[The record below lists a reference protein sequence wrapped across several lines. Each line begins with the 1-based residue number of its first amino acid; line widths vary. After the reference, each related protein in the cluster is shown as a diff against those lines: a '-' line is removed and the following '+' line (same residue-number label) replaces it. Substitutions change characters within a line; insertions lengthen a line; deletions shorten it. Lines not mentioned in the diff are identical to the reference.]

1 MASSRL
7 PKTVLPRRYE
17 LELWVDLDACAF
29 KGKLQILLDIVEPVS
44 KVVLNVA
51 DLILET
57 ESLCLRYVEDF
68 DEIVHPAAS
77 TVDQENELLVLNF
90 GEKKLHVGK
99 ATLFID
105 YHGLLNEK
113 LDAFY
118 RSTYKSGGVEKN
130 MAVTV
135 FEPADARRCFP
146 CWDEPDFK
154 ACFKFKVHV
163 PVDRMVLSTMPALQE
178 VVNRNTKMVEFQESP
193 LMSTYITAIAIGE
206 FEHLEGVSDD
216 GIPARVYTRSEQ
228 LQKAKFGFDIM
239 LKVLPFYAR
248 FFQLQYPLPKLDIV
262 SVAAFKAG
270 ALEEFGLIVFLD
282 DALFVDENTT
292 TLKKQEVAINVAHE
306 VGHMWFGNLV
316 TLEWWTHIWLNE
328 GMATWI
334 SYMAVDYLFPDWNI
348 WMEFHKE
355 IMYDAFKLDALE
367 STHPVEMEVQHAR
380 QTMEVFDVIG
390 YCKGASLIYMLQD
403 YVGLTDIQR
412 GLQLYMEKFAFS
424 NAKSDDLWDCI
435 QEVTG
440 KPIKDLMCSWT
451 KLNGYPILKATMLN
465 DHELEIEQT
474 RFLASGQPAE
484 GQWIVP
490 VKLIS
495 GSYNCQQS
503 ILLKDRKCIVR
514 LPARTVV
521 KLNIGQ
527 SGFYRVEY
535 DEQLLTA
542 LKDSISSGW
551 LSPVDRLGVLDDMF
565 ALCQSTRQPLSALLS
580 LLEVY
585 RQEDDPTVLS
595 HMITV
600 ALSLLD
606 VVSVAIPSS
615 KERVSNFL
623 VGLME
628 NATSKLSWEAV
639 QGESHL
645 NSGLREELLHAL
657 VVLGHEKT
665 ILEAKRRFKN
675 KAMVP
680 LASNML
686 KAAYA
691 SVMKDCNRYGFD
703 ELLEIYK
710 SSDKLEERNLALST
724 LAGSSDPV
732 LVVEALNFS
741 LSPAVRPQNVTDIFS
756 GLTITNGITAWN
768 WLKENW
774 GPVHAKL
781 GEGFLLRRLVDR
793 VASKLWTS
801 DIVDDVKETISSRI
815 SFFRKFSG
823 RCSEKVKLMALWV
836 EAIRR
841 QDSTPTPTQSL

>member
-178 VVNRNTKMVEFQESP
+178 VVNRNTKMVDT
-193 LMSTYITAIAIGE
+193 LCTDAN
-206 FEHLEGVSDD
+206 
-216 GIPARVYTRSEQ
+216 
-228 LQKAKFGFDIM
+228 
-239 LKVLPFYAR
+239 
-248 FFQLQYPLPKLDIV
+248 FFR
-262 SVAAFKAG
+262 
-270 ALEEFGLIVFLD
+270 VFL
-282 DALFVDENTT
+282 
-292 TLKKQEVAINVAHE
+292 QVAINVAHE

-686 KAAYA
+686 KVMVFDQCCLLLLNLLSQAAYA

-793 VASKLWTS
+793 VASKVWLQAKLFLFSPSSDFWLQLWTS

>member
-163 PVDRMVLSTMPALQE
+163 PVDL
-178 VVNRNTKMVEFQESP
+178 
-193 LMSTYITAIAIGE
+193 
-206 FEHLEGVSDD
+206 
-216 GIPARVYTRSEQ
+216 
-228 LQKAKFGFDIM
+228 
-239 LKVLPFYAR
+239 
-248 FFQLQYPLPKLDIV
+248 
-262 SVAAFKAG
+262 
-270 ALEEFGLIVFLD
+270 FLD
-282 DALFVDENTT
+282 DALLVDENTT